1 VDEPGGRSP
10 APGELRLVQAF
21 VNSAAEEI
29 FLEELGTP
37 HELSTWLAVHGLA
50 ARGMALDEDDRRWA
64 IDVREALRDLALA
77 NNGAT
82 LSRDARDVLDL
93 AADRAGLT
101 LRHGTGSSRLVA
113 SANGLDGSIGRLLA
127 IVHASATDGTW
138 ARVKACRMHSCRW
151 LFYDR
156 SKNRS
161 SAWCSMSICGS
172 REKARA
178 YRARR
183 AEAPS

>member
-1 VDEPGGRSP
+1 MDEPGGRSP

-29 FLEELGTP
+29 FLEELGSP
-37 HELSTWLAVHGLA
+37 EDLSAWLSGHELAGPGLV
-50 ARGMALDEDDRRWA
+50 LDEDDRLWA
-64 IDVREALRDLALA
+64 IDVREALRDLAMA
-77 NNGAT
+77 NNGAA
-82 LSRDARDVLDL
+82 LSRDSREVLDL
-93 AADRAGLT
+93 AAARAHLT
-101 LRHGTGSSRLVA
+101 LRHGSGTSRLVA
-113 SANGLDGSIGRLLA
+113 GADGLDGAIGSLLA
-127 IVHASATDGTW
+127 VVHAAAADGTW
-138 ARVKACRMHSCRW
+138 ARVKACRVHSCRW

-172 REKARA
+172 RVKART

-183 AEAPS
+183 AGEA

>member
-1 VDEPGGRSP
+1 VEEPGGRSP

-21 VNSAAEEI
+21 VNTAAEEI

-37 HELSTWLAVHGLA
+37 GELAEWLAAHGLSD
-50 ARGMALDEDDRRWA
+50 RSTALDEDDRRWA
-64 IDVREALRDLALA
+64 VDVREALRDLALV
-77 NNGAT
+77 NNGAS
-82 LSRDARDVLDL
+82 LSREARQVLDL
-93 AADRAGLT
+93 AAGRARFT
-101 LRHGTGSSRLVA
+101 LRHGPGTSRLVPA
-113 SANGLDGSIGRLLA
+113 AHGLDGSLGRLLA
-127 IVHASATDGTW
+127 IVHAAAADGTW

-172 REKARA
+172 RVKARA
-178 YRARR
+178 YRARQ
-183 AEAPS
+183 AGA

>member
-1 VDEPGGRSP
+1 MDEPGGRSP

-21 VNSAAEEI
+21 VNTAAEEI

-37 HELSTWLAVHGLA
+37 EELAGWLVRHGLA
-50 ARGMALDEDDRRWA
+50 EPGMAVDEDERRWA

-77 NNGAT
+77 NNGAP
-82 LSRDARDVLDL
+82 LARDARETLDV
-93 AADRAGLT
+93 AAARAQLT
-101 LRHGTGSSRLVA
+101 LRHGPGTSRLVA
-113 SANGLDGSIGRLLA
+113 AADGLDGSIGRILA
-127 IVHASATDGTW
+127 IVHAAAADGSW

-172 REKARA
+172 RVKART

-183 AEAPS
+183 AAEA